1 MDQRQLTNSQLSY
14 RDWFMACS
22 NWWDQAGWEE
32 AYDYPWLPWE
42 QWYAAGLTVDAA
54 VRLAHR
60 ETFGEDLPA

>member
-1 MDQRQLTNSQLSY
+1 
-14 RDWFMACS
+14 MACS